1 MAQTKNFKTI
11 AILVGI
17 VIVAVVAVI
26 LISTSL
32 KKLDSDEGGWSDHLL
47 H

>member
-1 MAQTKNFKTI
+1 MAQPKNFKTI
-11 AILVGI
+11 AILVAI
-17 VIVAVVAVI
+17 VTVAVVAVI

-32 KKLDSDEGGWSDHLL
+32 KKLDSDEGGWSDYLL